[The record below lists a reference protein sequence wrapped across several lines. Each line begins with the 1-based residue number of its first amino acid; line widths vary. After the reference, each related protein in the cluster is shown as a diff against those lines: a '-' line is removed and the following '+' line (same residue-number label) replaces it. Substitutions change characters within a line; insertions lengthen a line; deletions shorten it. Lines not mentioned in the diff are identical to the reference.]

1 MSETLTFRFIG
12 DNWDMELS
20 PGFFWDRS
28 LASCRKAIKYALE
41 DVEINREELKKLV
54 ITLET
59 WTQNKQVPNVTE
71 TRYRKFIRL
80 LDFMEGEI

>member
-20 PGFFWDRS
+20 PAFFWDRS

-41 DVEINREELKKLV
+41 DVEINREDLKKLV